1 MFYVWPLT
9 PCRHQLSVAIA
20 LVKSQYSRG
29 GVNNM
34 IKKYDKDDKDDT
46 DDNKDDTVRN

>member
-29 GVNNM
+29 VNNM
-34 IKKYDKDDKDDT
+34 IQKYDKDDKDDT
-46 DDNKDDTVRN
+46 DDNNDDTVGN